1 MRKRFVKNSFGK
13 SFLLCA
19 SAANNSLWLNVADK
33 VRKSKREYLDA
44 LLDSLLVP
52 AI

>member
-1 MRKRFVKNSFGK
+1 MRKRLVKNSFGK

-19 SAANNSLWLNVADK
+19 TAANNSLWLNAADK
-33 VRKSKREYLDA
+33 VRKTKRDYLDA
-44 LLDSLLVP
+44 LLDSLLLP